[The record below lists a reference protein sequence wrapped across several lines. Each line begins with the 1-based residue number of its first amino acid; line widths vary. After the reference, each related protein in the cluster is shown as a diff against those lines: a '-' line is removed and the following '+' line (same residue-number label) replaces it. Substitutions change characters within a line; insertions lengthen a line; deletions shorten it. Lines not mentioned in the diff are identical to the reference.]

1 MSKILFNNI
10 SNSSDYLK
18 NIALLH
24 SNYEM
29 FRKKHFSN
37 QCINLLKKIYTKS
50 EVLLTHSATGA
61 LEMVASLIDIKPQDE
76 IFMPSFTFVST
87 ANTFVKKGATPIF
100 VDVKND
106 SLNIDETIIEQAI
119 TEKTKAIIAM
129 HYAGHTCNMEAI
141 KLLCEK
147 YHLYLIED
155 AAMAYGMFYDS
166 EPLGSISDFGVV
178 SFDITNHINAIQGG
192 MLLVNNPNFIQRAD
206 QIYHIGTNRK
216 QFDLGK
222 VAQYEWVGLGSKY
235 QMNESNAAILQQE
248 LTNSKSII
256 THRIKL
262 SKLYHDLLN
271 DSEVRENYT
280 MIGKELLDNNIYEL
294 YLIVKNKE
302 VRDKL
307 MQFLSIKKIEAHFH
321 YQPLQLAPMGRKVGR
336 YLGGNNTEEVA
347 QKIIRLPLNN
357 LTKESEVAEVS
368 KQIKAFYEQW
378 QS

>member
-76 IFMPSFTFVST
+76 IIMPSFTFVST
-87 ANTFVKKGATPIF
+87 ANAFVKKGATPIF

-141 KLLCEK
+141 KLLCKK

-178 SFDITNHINAIQGG
+178 RFDITNHINAIQGG

-307 MQFLSIKKIEAHFH
+307 MQFLSNKKIEAHFH
-321 YQPLQLAPMGRKVGR
+321 YQPLHLAPMGRKVGR